1 MKVIFALNHPA
12 HFHLFKNSFRALRQ
26 KGHDV
31 VFVIKDKDLLV
42 QLMIS
47 EDVDFYKISQKRV
60 GHSAVSI
67 LYKGFLEIIVHD
79 YKLFRF
85 VKKYKPD
92 IMIGTDYC
100 ITHIGKLLG
109 IHSIVLNE
117 DDYETNKLFCLLSY
131 PFTSTILTP
140 TLCRVGKFK
149 KKKIHYNGY
158 QKLAYLHPEVFK
170 PDINIVAKYFDMSK
184 KYFIIRVVSL
194 SAGHDINLTGM
205 NQHTLEKTV
214 NILSDYGNVYITA
227 DKYGPVCLSLAHHSD
242 NGELWY
248 VASDEHTDM
257 NTFLE
262 YGMRFDIEENFL
274 DDKSNGFQL
283 ENSLIR
289 SSDAL
294 SRLCF
299 ILSMATLYLVSQGT
313 QVVSDK
319 KRRWVDP
326 HWFRGNSY
334 LRIGWQ
340 WIKSALVHGW
350 ALCTVLSLNGQPDP
364 EPAIASLRQANKK
377 TVMAFKM
384 LAYNNSA

>member
-1 MKVIFALNHPA
+1 MENSSRLYNTVVKILCQHENWLDIRHLYTLAWMMVGLILSESISLTAWVPYVLSRAKYAQSIVRRFQRWLNNSRIVVHSLYAPLIKKALANWGEYKLYLALDTSILWDKYCIIRISVIYRGRAIPIVWKVLEHKSSNVSYETYKSLLDSVTAVLPPNVVVVFLADRGFADISLMSHVKKLGW
-12 HFHLFKNSFRALRQ
+12 HFHIRIKKNFWIYQDGCNPYQVGNLSLRP
-26 KGHDV
+26 GEC
-31 VFVIKDKDLLV
+31 I
-42 QLMIS
+42 
-47 EDVDFYKISQKRV
+47 
-60 GHSAVSI
+60 
-67 LYKGFLEIIVHD
+67 FL
-79 YKLFRF
+79 
-85 VKKYKPD
+85 
-92 IMIGTDYC
+92 
-100 ITHIGKLLG
+100 
-109 IHSIVLNE
+109 
-117 DDYETNKLFCLLSY
+117 
-131 PFTSTILTP
+131 
-140 TLCRVGKFK
+140 
-149 KKKIHYNGY
+149 
-158 QKLAYLHPEVFK
+158 Q
-170 PDINIVAKYFDMSK
+170 
-184 KYFIIRVVSL
+184 
-194 SAGHDINLTGM
+194 
-205 NQHTLEKTV
+205 
-214 NILSDYGNVYITA
+214 NVYITA

-313 QVVSDK
+313 QVASDK
-319 KRRWVDP
+319 KRRWVDA

-350 ALCTVLSLNGQPDP
+350 ALCTVLCLNGQPDP